1 MSHSTPN
8 HEGLAIVDDNTWIW
22 QFCRTALVGTPFDF
36 LKVPSNLSFRE
47 NWSRFYRAPFIIV
60 HWENTHRPSGA
71 LIEEVLEIDKIEDP
85 SNRIIIITTD
95 PLHED
100 VIYFSELGISRI
112 VRLRHRDEDLR
123 KASAEL
129 KTHLE
134 TILGHVQDA
143 DATWRQLRDSI
154 ERLQQPAEDET
165 LRSIRAKLTQITSH
179 PKTLTARQLEA
190 EAALALKTNNP
201 KQSVDLALKAIDL
214 NPNFFRAWNTLISA
228 KAALGKHE
236 EAYSILQ
243 KLQLRNRN
251 SVRRLSDMGH
261 QLIALRDLE
270 KAEQF
275 FLSALDRDKSHS
287 GALNGL
293 AEINFLRD
301 DFNTA
306 KNLLAKSD
314 RSRDF
319 AVKLNAKGIEL
330 VRAKNYE
337 EALKHYT
344 QAQYV
349 LPETSVGHQLFYNIA
364 LAYIKWG
371 KAELA
376 ERFLTLSLVKRPDY
390 ARAKEL
396 LGRIKS
402 RRSLEDMDLESA

>member
-1 MSHSTPN
+1 MSNSTPN

-22 QFCRTALVGTPFDF
+22 QFCKTALVGTPSGF

-47 NWSRFYRAPFIIV
+47 NWSRFHRAPFIIV
-60 HWENTHRPSGA
+60 HWENTNRPSGA
-71 LIEEVLEIDKIEDP
+71 LIEEVLEIDTVEDP
-85 SNRIIIITTD
+85 TNRIIIITTD

-112 VRLRHRDEDLR
+112 VRLRHRDDDLR
-123 KASAEL
+123 KASTEL
-129 KTHLE
+129 KAHLE
-134 TILGHVQDA
+134 TITRHFQDA
-143 DATWRQLRDSI
+143 DASWRQLRQSI
-154 ERLQQPAEDET
+154 DRLQTPAEDENI
-165 LRSIRAKLTQITSH
+165 RSIQAKLTQIGSH
-179 PKTLTARQLEA
+179 PTTLTARRLEA

-201 KQSVDLALKAIDL
+201 KQSVELALKALDL
-214 NPNFFRAWNTLISA
+214 NPNFFKAWNTLVAA
-228 KAALGKHE
+228 KASLGKHE
-236 EAYSILQ
+236 DAYAILQ

-275 FLSALDRDKSHS
+275 FRSALDRDKSYP

-301 DFNTA
+301 DFDTA
-306 KNLLAKSD
+306 KILLAKSD

-337 EALKHYT
+337 DALKHYT
-344 QAQYV
+344 HAQYV
-349 LPETSVGHQLFYNIA
+349 LPEASIGHQLFYNIA

-371 KAELA
+371 KAEVA
-376 ERFLTLSLVKRPDY
+376 EKFLTLSLVKHPEY
-390 ARAKEL
+390 VRAKKL
-396 LGRIKS
+396 LMRIKS
-402 RRSLEDMDLESA
+402 RSSLEDLDL